1 MPNAR
6 HAYHKT
12 GILSGSDTAGPLVLA
27 LEVSFNSGISDSKSG
42 LLRSFRRIPQ
52 NFMPVEKHLG
62 VSCEAV
68 TKAEVCICE
77 LEFGT
82 DSPPSGGKSD
92 DRLVPV
98 SGVVESLVRTQT

>member
-6 HAYHKT
+6 DADHKT
-12 GILSGSDTAGPLVLA
+12 GILSSSNAAGPLVLA
-27 LEVSFNSGISDSKSG
+27 LEVSFNSGIGDGKSS

-82 DSPPSGGKSD
+82 DSAPSGGKSD

-98 SGVVESLVRTQT
+98 FGVVENFVRTQT